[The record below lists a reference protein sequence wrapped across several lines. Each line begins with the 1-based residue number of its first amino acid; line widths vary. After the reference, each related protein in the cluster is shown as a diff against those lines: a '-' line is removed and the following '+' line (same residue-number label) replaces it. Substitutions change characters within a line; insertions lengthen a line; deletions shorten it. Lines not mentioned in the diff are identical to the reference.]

1 MHFDINRDRLSAD
14 LRALAAQI
22 RALKGVLGAR
32 WQRPM
37 ADLQREKCRLK
48 RRATE
53 LCALAAFARGRLHL
67 RRPPRDADRDWSAT
81 AYHERIAERLGPSYA
96 LASVGLPST
105 LERSA

>member
-1 MHFDINRDRLSAD
+1 MHFDINQARLSAD
-14 LRALAAQI
+14 LRALAAEI
-22 RALKGVLGAR
+22 RALKRVLGAR

-48 RRATE
+48 QRATE

-67 RRPPRDADRDWSAT
+67 RRPPRGADRDWSAA

-96 LASVGLPST
+96 RASASLPLT